1 MKIQLYFPWAQAALR
16 TNLSD
21 GKRRMPT
28 PYDATRCEARIR
40 FMLTPSPGNSR
51 RGLAGLMCQPL
62 LLAAFVLLGFHTAHT
77 ETVSIAN
84 MDVSR
89 EAILIE
95 AALTRFLRDDGYT
108 VKGASP
114 EGFVVLLHGMSAQ
127 TRQGAS
133 VGVVG
138 SATVVKVLRRESTA
152 ALLPEGYPQAPE
164 FLGTFMA
171 IKGSPLIY
179 LAGTTAIGG
188 DAEEVAQ
195 VLSIYVKTVFQHSP
209 FRASELLQV
218 PEQRATE
225 HEPMRSPETGR

>member
-1 MKIQLYFPWAQAALR
+1 MR
-16 TNLSD
+16 
-21 GKRRMPT
+21 
-28 PYDATRCEARIR
+28 E
-40 FMLTPSPGNSR
+40 
-51 RGLAGLMCQPL
+51 PL
-62 LLAAFVLLGFHTAHT
+62 LLAAFVLFGFHLAHA

-108 VKGASP
+108 VKGANT
-114 EGFVVLLHGMSAQ
+114 EGFVVLLLGMSAQ
-127 TRQGAS
+127 TKQGAS

-152 ALLPEGYPQAPE
+152 ALLPKGYPEAPE
-164 FLGTFMA
+164 FVGTFTAVM
-171 IKGSPLIY
+171 GSPLIY

-195 VLSIYVKTVFQHSP
+195 VLSIYVKTVLQHAS

>member
-1 MKIQLYFPWAQAALR
+1 
-16 TNLSD
+16 
-21 GKRRMPT
+21 MPT
-28 PYDATRCEARIR
+28 PYDATRCDARIR
-40 FMLTPSPGNSR
+40 LMLTPSSSNPR
-51 RGLAGLMCQPL
+51 RGSAGLMRQQL
-62 LLAAFVLLGFHTAHT
+62 LLAAFVLLGFHTAHA

-95 AALTRFLRDDGYT
+95 AALKRFLQDDGYT
-108 VKGASP
+108 VKGASTD
-114 EGFVVLLHGMSAQ
+114 GFVVLLHGMSAQ

-138 SATVVKVLRRESTA
+138 SATVVKVLQRESTA

-171 IKGSPLIY
+171 VKGSPLIY

-195 VLSIYVKTVFQHSP
+195 VLSIYVKTVLQHSS
-209 FRASELLQV
+209 FRASELLRV
-218 PEQRATE
+218 LEQRATE
-225 HEPMRSPETGR
+225 HEPTRSPETGK